1 MSRSLAAPHRPPPD
15 FEQAANLR
23 QKARAA
29 GLDPNYWYPVELDR
43 NLARG
48 QVVEVTFWK
57 RSIAVFRD
65 AEGAVHAIENRCVH
79 RQLKLSKGEVQ
90 GCRLVCLY
98 HGWTYDG
105 DGKVVEIPHDLFG
118 RELPKFRVPSYP
130 VRIRYGLIWI
140 FPGDAALAE
149 TRSIPDI
156 PELEGP
162 DRWACEP
169 ITLSWRAHH
178 SMIIDNVS
186 DFTHQHL
193 HRRYRP
199 FRNARLLRHDTV
211 GDEVVLEYDAQIGRG
226 RLSQRFVDRSTIN
239 ADHITLGY
247 RYPYQWSNTGDA
259 IKHWLFVLP
268 IDECHSRTFFLFY
281 FKSLKIPFLPFA
293 VPRPL
298 MSLLLRLSNRWLIE
312 PLLSQDGTA
321 VEAEQEGYERHW
333 DAQLAELN
341 PVVRAF
347 QSLTVRKWQAFCDAE
362 GGTSRDAPASAAP
375 AGQPADA

>member
-1 MSRSLAAPHRPPPD
+1 MRRPLASQHKAPPD
-15 FEQAANLR
+15 FAQASNLR

-29 GLDPNYWYPVELDR
+29 GLDPNYWYPAEIDR
-43 NLARG
+43 DLAPG
-48 QVVEVTFWK
+48 QVIEVTFWK
-57 RSIAVFRD
+57 RSIALFRD
-65 AEGAVHAIENRCVH
+65 SGGAVHAIENRCVH
-79 RQLKLSKGEVQ
+79 RQLKLSKGEVK
-90 GCRLVCLY
+90 GCNLVCLY

-140 FPGDAALAE
+140 FPGDPALAA
-149 TRSIPDI
+149 TRAIPEI
-156 PELEGP
+156 PELEGAE
-162 DRWACEP
+162 RWACEP
-169 ITLSWRAHH
+169 ITLTWRAHH

-199 FRNARLLRHDTV
+199 FRNARLVRHETI
-211 GDEVVLEYDAQIGRG
+211 GDEVVLEYDAEIGRG
-226 RLSQRFVDRSTIN
+226 KLSQRFVDRSRID

-268 IDECHSRTFFLFY
+268 IDERHSRAFFLFY
-281 FKSLKIPFLPFA
+281 FKSLKIPFLPVS

-298 MSLLLRLSNRWLIE
+298 MSLLLRLSNRWLIR

-321 VEAEQEGYERHW
+321 VEAEQEGYENHW

-347 QSLTVRKWQAFCDAE
+347 QSLTVRKWQEFCDREAGMAE
-362 GGTSRDAPASAAP
+362 DPAERVVDA
-375 AGQPADA
+375 

>member
-1 MSRSLAAPHRPPPD
+1 MSRPLASEHLPPPD
-15 FEQAANLR
+15 FEHASNLR

-43 NLARG
+43 GLAPG
-48 QVVEVTFWK
+48 KVVEVTFWK
-57 RSIAVFRD
+57 RSIALFRG
-65 AEGAVHAIENRCVH
+65 AEGGVHAIENRCVH

-140 FPGDAALAE
+140 FPGDPALAE
-149 TRSIPDI
+149 QRPIPDI

-162 DRWACEP
+162 GRWACEP
-169 ITLSWRAHH
+169 IALSWRAHH

-199 FRNARLLRHDTV
+199 FRNAKLLRHEAAS
-211 GDEVVLEYDAQIGRG
+211 DEVVLEYAAEIGRG
-226 RLSQRFVDRSTIN
+226 KLSQRFVDRSKIN
-239 ADHITLGY
+239 ADRITLGY

-268 IDECHSRTFFLFY
+268 IDERRSRAFFLFY
-281 FKSLKIPFLPFA
+281 FKSLKIPFLPFS

-298 MSLLLRLSNRWLIE
+298 MSLVLRLSNRWLIG
-312 PLLSQDGTA
+312 PLLSQDGAA

-347 QSLTVRKWQAFCDAE
+347 QSLTVTKWQAFCDAQARTH
-362 GGTSRDAPASAAP
+362 GPTSAAP
-375 AGQPADA
+375 APTGQAADA